1 MKTTGRHIIAAI
13 AVFFSI
19 SMSFNASAGCH
30 GDNGWQERMKA
41 ERVAYLTA
49 AMNLTTAEAEK
60 FWPVYNSMEAER
72 RASFGKVMRAYKAL
86 SDGVAAGKTDKE
98 LEVLVNDYTTANKN
112 SHSIEAKYTPQLV
125 KVLSVSK
132 VAKLFVA
139 EEEFRRQ
146 QIGRWSS
153 NKK

>member
-1 MKTTGRHIIAAI
+1 MKRFSKYFIVAVLSLFSLARTAAF
-13 AVFFSI
+13 A
-19 SMSFNASAGCH
+19 H
-30 GDNGWQERMKA
+30 QEGDWQEKMRA
-41 ERVAYLTA
+41 ERVAF
-49 AMNLTTAEAEK
+49 LTTAMELTPAEAEK

-112 SHSIEAKYTPQLV
+112 SHSIEAKYTPQLI
-125 KVLSVSK
+125 KILSVSK

-153 NKK
+153 SKK

>member
-1 MKTTGRHIIAAI
+1 MKRFNKYFIVVVLALFSLTRT
-13 AVFFSI
+13 AVF
-19 SMSFNASAGCH
+19 AH
-30 GDNGWQERMKA
+30 QEGDWQEKMRA
-41 ERVAYLTA
+41 ERVAF
-49 AMNLTTAEAEK
+49 LTTAMELTPAEAEK

-112 SHSIEAKYTPQLV
+112 SHSIEAKYTPQLM

>member
-1 MKTTGRHIIAAI
+1 MKRFSKYFIVAVLALFSLTRT
-13 AVFFSI
+13 AVF
-19 SMSFNASAGCH
+19 AH
-30 GDNGWQERMKA
+30 QEGDWREKMMA
-41 ERVAYLTA
+41 ERVAF
-49 AMNLTTAEAEK
+49 LTTAMELTPAEAEK

-86 SDGVAAGKTDKE
+86 SDGVAAGKTDEE

-112 SHSIEAKYTPQLV
+112 SHSVEAKYTPQLV
-125 KVLSVSK
+125 KILSVSK
-132 VAKLFVA
+132 VAKMFVA

-153 NKK
+153 SRK

>member
-1 MKTTGRHIIAAI
+1 MKRFSKYLIVVVLALFSLTRT
-13 AVFFSI
+13 AVF
-19 SMSFNASAGCH
+19 AH
-30 GDNGWQERMKA
+30 QEGDWKEKMRA
-41 ERVAYLTA
+41 ERVAF
-49 AMNLTTAEAEK
+49 LTTAMELTPAEAEK
-60 FWPVYNSMEAER
+60 FWPVYNSMEVER

>member
-1 MKTTGRHIIAAI
+1 MKRFSKYLIVVVLSLFSLTRT
-13 AVFFSI
+13 AVF
-19 SMSFNASAGCH
+19 AH
-30 GDNGWQERMKA
+30 QEGDWQEKMRA
-41 ERVAYLTA
+41 ERVAFLTA
-49 AMNLTTAEAEK
+49 AMELTPAEAEK

>member
-1 MKTTGRHIIAAI
+1 MKRFSKYFIVAVLALFSLART
-13 AVFFSI
+13 AVF
-19 SMSFNASAGCH
+19 AH
-30 GDNGWQERMKA
+30 QEGDWREKMRA
-41 ERVAYLTA
+41 ERVAF
-49 AMNLTTAEAEK
+49 LTTAMELTPAEAEK

-112 SHSIEAKYTPQLV
+112 SHSIEAKYTPQLI
-125 KVLSVSK
+125 KILSVSK

-153 NKK
+153 SKK

>member
-1 MKTTGRHIIAAI
+1 MKRFSKYLIVVVLALFSLTRT
-13 AVFFSI
+13 AV
-19 SMSFNASAGCH
+19 SAH
-30 GDNGWQERMKA
+30 QEGDWQEKMKA
-41 ERVAYLTA
+41 ERVAF
-49 AMNLTTAEAEK
+49 LTTAMDLTPAEAEK

-98 LEVLVNDYTTANKN
+98 LEVLVNDYTNANKN

-125 KVLSVSK
+125 KVLSISK

>member
-1 MKTTGRHIIAAI
+1 MKRFSKYFIVAVLALFSLTRT
-13 AVFFSI
+13 AVF
-19 SMSFNASAGCH
+19 AH
-30 GDNGWQERMKA
+30 QEGDWREKMRA
-41 ERVAYLTA
+41 ERVAF
-49 AMNLTTAEAEK
+49 LTTAMELTPAEAEK

-86 SDGVAAGKTDKE
+86 SDGVAAGKTDEE

-112 SHSIEAKYTPQLV
+112 SHSVEAKYTPQLV
-125 KVLSVSK
+125 KILSVSK
-132 VAKLFVA
+132 VAKMFVA

-153 NKK
+153 SKK

>member
-1 MKTTGRHIIAAI
+1 MKRFSKYFIVAVLALFSLTRT
-13 AVFFSI
+13 AVF
-19 SMSFNASAGCH
+19 AH
-30 GDNGWQERMKA
+30 QEGDWREKMRA
-41 ERVAYLTA
+41 ERVAF
-49 AMNLTTAEAEK
+49 LTTAMELTPAEAEK

-86 SDGVAAGKTDKE
+86 SDGVAAGKTDEE
-98 LEVLVNDYTTANKN
+98 LAVLVNDYTTANKN

-125 KVLSVSK
+125 KILSVSK
-132 VAKLFVA
+132 VAKMFVA

-153 NKK
+153 SKK

>member
-1 MKTTGRHIIAAI
+1 MKKRFSKYFIVAVLALFSLTRT
-13 AVFFSI
+13 AVF
-19 SMSFNASAGCH
+19 AH
-30 GDNGWQERMKA
+30 QEGDWQEKMRA
-41 ERVAYLTA
+41 ERVAF
-49 AMNLTTAEAEK
+49 LTTAMELTPAEAEK

>member
-1 MKTTGRHIIAAI
+1 MKRFNKYFIVVVLALFSLTRT
-13 AVFFSI
+13 AVF
-19 SMSFNASAGCH
+19 AH
-30 GDNGWQERMKA
+30 QEGDWQEKMRA
-41 ERVAYLTA
+41 ERVAF
-49 AMNLTTAEAEK
+49 LTTAMELTPAEAEK

-112 SHSIEAKYTPQLV
+112 SHSIEAKYMSQLV

>member
-1 MKTTGRHIIAAI
+1 MKRFNKYFIVVVLALFSLTRT
-13 AVFFSI
+13 AVF
-19 SMSFNASAGCH
+19 AH
-30 GDNGWQERMKA
+30 QEGDWQEKMRA
-41 ERVAYLTA
+41 ERVAF
-49 AMNLTTAEAEK
+49 LTTAMELTPAEAEK

-125 KVLSVSK
+125 NVLSVSK

>member
-1 MKTTGRHIIAAI
+1 MKRFSKYFIVAVLALFSLARTAAF
-13 AVFFSI
+13 A
-19 SMSFNASAGCH
+19 H
-30 GDNGWQERMKA
+30 QEGDWQEKMRA
-41 ERVAYLTA
+41 ERVAF
-49 AMNLTTAEAEK
+49 LTTAMELTPAEAEK

-112 SHSIEAKYTPQLV
+112 SHSIEAKYTPQLI
-125 KVLSVSK
+125 KILSVSK

-153 NKK
+153 SRK

>member
-1 MKTTGRHIIAAI
+1 MKRFSKYFIVAVLALFSLTRT
-13 AVFFSI
+13 AVF
-19 SMSFNASAGCH
+19 AH
-30 GDNGWQERMKA
+30 QEGDWREKMRA
-41 ERVAYLTA
+41 ERVAF
-49 AMNLTTAEAEK
+49 LTTAMELTPAEAEK

-86 SDGVAAGKTDKE
+86 SDGVAAGKTDEE

-112 SHSIEAKYTPQLV
+112 SHSVEAKYTPPLV
-125 KVLSVSK
+125 KILSVSK
-132 VAKLFVA
+132 VAKMFVA

-153 NKK
+153 SKK

>member
-1 MKTTGRHIIAAI
+1 MKIFSKYFIVAVLALFSLARTAAF
-13 AVFFSI
+13 A
-19 SMSFNASAGCH
+19 H
-30 GDNGWQERMKA
+30 QEGDWQEKMRA
-41 ERVAYLTA
+41 ERVAF
-49 AMNLTTAEAEK
+49 LTTAMELTPAEAEK

-112 SHSIEAKYTPQLV
+112 SHSIEAKYTPQLI
-125 KVLSVSK
+125 KILSVSK

-153 NKK
+153 SRK

>member
-1 MKTTGRHIIAAI
+1 MKIFSKYFIVAVLALFSLARTAAF
-13 AVFFSI
+13 A
-19 SMSFNASAGCH
+19 H
-30 GDNGWQERMKA
+30 QEGDWQEKMRA
-41 ERVAYLTA
+41 ERVAF
-49 AMNLTTAEAEK
+49 LTTAMELTPAEAEK

-112 SHSIEAKYTPQLV
+112 SHSIEAKYTPQLI
-125 KVLSVSK
+125 KILSVSK

-153 NKK
+153 SKK

>member
-1 MKTTGRHIIAAI
+1 MKRFSKYLIVVVLALFSLTQT
-13 AVFFSI
+13 AV
-19 SMSFNASAGCH
+19 SAH
-30 GDNGWQERMKA
+30 QEGDWQEKMKA
-41 ERVAYLTA
+41 ERVAF
-49 AMNLTTAEAEK
+49 LTTAMELTPAEAEK

-72 RASFGKVMRAYKAL
+72 KASFGKVMRAYKAL

>member
-1 MKTTGRHIIAAI
+1 MKRFSKYFIV
-13 AVFFSI
+13 AVLALFSLARTA
-19 SMSFNASAGCH
+19 ASAH
-30 GDNGWQERMKA
+30 QEGDWQEKMRA
-41 ERVAYLTA
+41 ERVAF
-49 AMNLTTAEAEK
+49 LTTAMELTPAEAEK

-86 SDGVAAGKTDKE
+86 SEGVAAGKTDKE

-112 SHSIEAKYTPQLV
+112 SHSIEAKYTPQLI
-125 KVLSVSK
+125 KILSVSK

-153 NKK
+153 SRK

>member
-1 MKTTGRHIIAAI
+1 MKRFSKYFIVVVLALFSLART
-13 AVFFSI
+13 AVF
-19 SMSFNASAGCH
+19 AH
-30 GDNGWQERMKA
+30 QEGDWQEKMKA
-41 ERVAYLTA
+41 ERVAF
-49 AMNLTTAEAEK
+49 LTTAMELTPAEAEK

-72 RASFGKVMRAYKAL
+72 RAFFGKVMRAYKAL

>member
-1 MKTTGRHIIAAI
+1 
-13 AVFFSI
+13 
-19 SMSFNASAGCH
+19 
-30 GDNGWQERMKA
+30 MKA
-41 ERVAYLTA
+41 ERVAF
-49 AMNLTTAEAEK
+49 LTTAMELTPAEAEK

-112 SHSIEAKYTPQLV
+112 SHSIEAKYTPQLM

>member
-1 MKTTGRHIIAAI
+1 MKRFSKYLIVVVLALFSLTRT
-13 AVFFSI
+13 AVF
-19 SMSFNASAGCH
+19 AH
-30 GDNGWQERMKA
+30 QEGDWQEKMRA
-41 ERVAYLTA
+41 ERVAF
-49 AMNLTTAEAEK
+49 LTTAMELTPAEAEK

-72 RASFGKVMRAYKAL
+72 RASFGKVMRTYKAL
-86 SDGVAAGKTDKE
+86 SDGVAAGKTDRE

>member
-1 MKTTGRHIIAAI
+1 MKRFSKYFIVAVLALFSLARTAAF
-13 AVFFSI
+13 A
-19 SMSFNASAGCH
+19 H
-30 GDNGWQERMKA
+30 QEGDWQEKMKA
-41 ERVAYLTA
+41 ERVAF
-49 AMNLTTAEAEK
+49 LTTAMELTPAEAEK

-112 SHSIEAKYTPQLV
+112 SHSIEAKYTPQLI
-125 KVLSVSK
+125 KILSVSK

>member
-1 MKTTGRHIIAAI
+1 MKRFNKYFIVVVLALFSLTRT
-13 AVFFSI
+13 AVF
-19 SMSFNASAGCH
+19 ARQE
-30 GDNGWQERMKA
+30 GDWQEKMRA
-41 ERVAYLTA
+41 ERVAF
-49 AMNLTTAEAEK
+49 LTTAMELTPAEAEK

>member
-1 MKTTGRHIIAAI
+1 MKRFSKYFIVAVLALFSLARTAAF
-13 AVFFSI
+13 A
-19 SMSFNASAGCH
+19 H
-30 GDNGWQERMKA
+30 QEGDWQEKMRA
-41 ERVAYLTA
+41 ERVAF
-49 AMNLTTAEAEK
+49 LTTAMELTPAEAEK

-98 LEVLVNDYTTANKN
+98 LEALVNDYTTANKN
-112 SHSIEAKYTPQLV
+112 SHSIEAKYTPQLI
-125 KVLSVSK
+125 KILSVSK

-153 NKK
+153 SRK

>member
-1 MKTTGRHIIAAI
+1 MKRFSKYFIVAVLALFSLARTAAF
-13 AVFFSI
+13 A
-19 SMSFNASAGCH
+19 H
-30 GDNGWQERMKA
+30 QEGDWQEKMRA
-41 ERVAYLTA
+41 ERVAF
-49 AMNLTTAEAEK
+49 LTTAMELTPAEAEK

-86 SDGVAAGKTDKE
+86 SEGVAAGKTDKE

-112 SHSIEAKYTPQLV
+112 SHSIEAKYTPQLI
-125 KVLSVSK
+125 KILSVSK

-153 NKK
+153 SRK

>member
-1 MKTTGRHIIAAI
+1 MKRFSKYFIVAVLALFSLTRT
-13 AVFFSI
+13 AVF
-19 SMSFNASAGCH
+19 AH
-30 GDNGWQERMKA
+30 QEGDWREKMRA
-41 ERVAYLTA
+41 ERVAF
-49 AMNLTTAEAEK
+49 LTTAMELTPAEAEK

-86 SDGVAAGKTDKE
+86 SDGVAAGKTDEE

-112 SHSIEAKYTPQLV
+112 SHSVEAKYTPQLV
-125 KVLSVSK
+125 KILSVSK
-132 VAKLFVA
+132 VAKMFVA

>member
-1 MKTTGRHIIAAI
+1 MKRFSKYFIVAVLALFSLVRTAAF
-13 AVFFSI
+13 A
-19 SMSFNASAGCH
+19 H
-30 GDNGWQERMKA
+30 QEGDWQEKMRA
-41 ERVAYLTA
+41 ERVAF
-49 AMNLTTAEAEK
+49 LTTAMELTPAEAEK

-112 SHSIEAKYTPQLV
+112 SHSIEAKYTPQLI
-125 KVLSVSK
+125 KILSVSK

-153 NKK
+153 SKK

>member
-1 MKTTGRHIIAAI
+1 MKRFSKYLIVVVLALFSLTRT
-13 AVFFSI
+13 AVF
-19 SMSFNASAGCH
+19 AH
-30 GDNGWQERMKA
+30 QEGDWKEKMRA
-41 ERVAYLTA
+41 ERVAF
-49 AMNLTTAEAEK
+49 LTTAMELTPAEAEK

-72 RASFGKVMRAYKAL
+72 GASFGKVMRAYKAL

-112 SHSIEAKYTPQLV
+112 SHSIEAKYTPQLI
-125 KVLSVSK
+125 KILSVSK

-153 NKK
+153 SRK

>member
-1 MKTTGRHIIAAI
+1 MKRFSKYLIVVVLALFSLTRT
-13 AVFFSI
+13 AVF
-19 SMSFNASAGCH
+19 AH
-30 GDNGWQERMKA
+30 QEGDWQEKMKA
-41 ERVAYLTA
+41 ERVAF
-49 AMNLTTAEAEK
+49 LTTAMELTPAEAEK
-60 FWPVYNSMEAER
+60 FWPVYNSMETER

-112 SHSIEAKYTPQLV
+112 SHSIEAKYTPQLM

>member
-1 MKTTGRHIIAAI
+1 MKR
-13 AVFFSI
+13 FSKYLI
-19 SMSFNASAGCH
+19 VVVLALFSLTRTVVSAH
-30 GDNGWQERMKA
+30 QEGDWQEKMKA
-41 ERVAYLTA
+41 ERVAF
-49 AMNLTTAEAEK
+49 LTTAMELTPAEAEK

>member
-1 MKTTGRHIIAAI
+1 MKRFSKYLIVVVLALFSLTRT
-13 AVFFSI
+13 AV
-19 SMSFNASAGCH
+19 SAH
-30 GDNGWQERMKA
+30 QEGDWQEKMKA
-41 ERVAYLTA
+41 ERVAF
-49 AMNLTTAEAEK
+49 LTTAMELTPAEAEK

-112 SHSIEAKYTPQLV
+112 SHSIEAKYTPQLM

>member
-1 MKTTGRHIIAAI
+1 MKRFSKYLIVVVLALFSLTRT
-13 AVFFSI
+13 AVF
-19 SMSFNASAGCH
+19 AH
-30 GDNGWQERMKA
+30 QEGDWQEKMKA
-41 ERVAYLTA
+41 ERVAF
-49 AMNLTTAEAEK
+49 LTTAMELTPAEAEK

-72 RASFGKVMRAYKAL
+72 RASFGKVMRAYKSL

>member
-1 MKTTGRHIIAAI
+1 MKRFSKYFIVAVLALFSLTRT
-13 AVFFSI
+13 AVF
-19 SMSFNASAGCH
+19 AH
-30 GDNGWQERMKA
+30 QEGDWREKMRA
-41 ERVAYLTA
+41 ERVAF
-49 AMNLTTAEAEK
+49 LTTAMELTPAESEK

-86 SDGVAAGKTDKE
+86 SDGVAAGKTDEE

-112 SHSIEAKYTPQLV
+112 SHSVEAKYTPQLV
-125 KVLSVSK
+125 KILSVSK
-132 VAKLFVA
+132 VAKMFVA

-153 NKK
+153 SKK

>member
-1 MKTTGRHIIAAI
+1 MKRFSKYFIVAVLALFSLARTAAF
-13 AVFFSI
+13 A
-19 SMSFNASAGCH
+19 H
-30 GDNGWQERMKA
+30 QEGDWQEKMRA
-41 ERVAYLTA
+41 ERVAF
-49 AMNLTTAEAEK
+49 LTTAMELTPAEAEK

-112 SHSIEAKYTPQLV
+112 SHSIEAKYTPQLI
-125 KVLSVSK
+125 KILSVSK
-132 VAKLFVA
+132 VAKLFVG

-153 NKK
+153 SRK